1 MSQKLLDWSA
11 GTHWADHLSA
21 LRLFRYITVRSAG
34 AAITALLL
42 SWWLGPKIIHWLK
55 QLKFGQ
61 DYADKAEEAGGLGAR
76 VLSKKGTPTMGGIL
90 IVAVLVFSTML
101 WAQWNA
107 QVELTLLSV
116 LVLAGLGFYDDYA
129 KIIQQSGGGTPPRLK
144 LWVQILLATFIGVYL
159 WLTPSTGRLVTE
171 ITVPFYKY
179 PVAVNAG
186 WIGLLIVVLA
196 IVGSSNAVNLTDGLD
211 GLAIGCTLIVG
222 FVFLF
227 FTYLAGN
234 VKAAGYLQIPYVNGA
249 GELTVFCSALIGAG
263 LGFLWFN
270 CHPAQVFMGDT
281 GSLPAGRR
289 FRHHRRADSSAVCP
303 GDCGRRVRDGS
314 RIGHFADR
322 LVSFHA
328 ETLWR
333 RPENFFNGAIASS
346 LREEGLVRIAGGD
359 ALLHFVRALRRRRAG
374 HTETEMN
381 GMINP
386 SGKTIPVKV
395 LCSLRGH
402 PSVVKTIGVSGGAH
416 AGPKGAFTRPTA

>member
-1 MSQKLLDWSA
+1 MLYYLSQKLLDWSA

-34 AAITALLL
+34 AAITALIL
-42 SWWLGPKIIHWLK
+42 SWWLGPKIIRWLK

-61 DYADKAEEAGGLGAR
+61 DYADKAEVAGGLGAR

-116 LVLAGLGFYDDYA
+116 LVLSGLGFYDDYA
-129 KIIQQSGGGTPPRLK
+129 KIIQQTSGGTPPRLK

-171 ITVPFYKY
+171 VTVPFYKY

-234 VKAAGYLQIPYVNGA
+234 AKAAGYLQIPYVNGA
-249 GELTVFCSALIGAG
+249 GELTVFCAALIGAG

-281 GSLPAGRR
+281 GSLPLGGAFGII
-289 FRHHRRADSSAVCP
+289 AVLIHQP
-303 GDCGRRVRDGS
+303 FV
-314 RIGHFADR
+314 
-322 LVSFHA
+322 LV
-328 ETLWR
+328 
-333 RPENFFNGAIASS
+333 
-346 LREEGLVRIAGGD
+346 IAGGV
-359 ALLHFVRALRRRRAG
+359 FVMEA
-374 HTETEMN
+374 
-381 GMINP
+381 
-386 SGKTIPVKV
+386 V
-395 LCSLRGH
+395 
-402 PSVVKTIGVSGGAH
+402 SVILQTGWFR
-416 AGPKGAFTRPTA
+416 FTRKRYGVGRRIFLMAPLHHHFEKKGWYESQVVMRFYILCVLFAVVALATLKLR